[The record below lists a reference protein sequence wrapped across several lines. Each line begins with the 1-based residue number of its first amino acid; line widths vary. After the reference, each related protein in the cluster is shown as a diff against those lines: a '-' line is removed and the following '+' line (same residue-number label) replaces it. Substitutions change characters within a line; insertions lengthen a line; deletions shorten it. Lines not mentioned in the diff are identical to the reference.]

1 MPESKK
7 YWYIQLNVN
16 FFEDDRIDWLCEQQ
30 NGYAYVVLYL
40 KLCLK
45 TANNNGILT
54 RQIGDM
60 IIPYNVDKIAEI
72 THINVDIV
80 RVALE
85 LYKKIGLVYETD
97 AECNFMRL
105 PEVPGMVGCVT
116 QAALDKRKQRERKQ
130 LGEGQSQDD
139 VPDNVQDNVQQEL
152 RDKSKEIRVNKQETQ
167 QEKEGEKGRKRPPAH
182 FVPPTVEA
190 ECNFMRL
197 PEVPGM
203 VGCVTQAALDKRKQ
217 RERKQLGEGQS
228 QDDVPDNVQ
237 DNVQQELRDKSK
249 EIRVNK
255 QETQQE
261 KEGEKGRK
269 RPPAHFV
276 PPTVEEVRAYC
287 QERKNNVDPERF
299 HDYYS
304 ANGWVQGKGKPIK
317 DWKAAV
323 RTWERNGNGN
333 AGSGQRTQKAPPKS
347 MQPGDNYQPT
357 SDRIQEQSDWLDQ
370 FLAEQREQEEQ
381 ERYES

>member
-1 MPESKK
+1 MAESKK

-85 LYKKIGLVYETD
+85 LYKKIGLVYEAD

-116 QAALDKRKQRERKQ
+116 QAALDKRKQRDRKQ
-130 LGEGQSQDD
+130 LGEGQSQDN

-167 QEKEGEKGRKRPPAH
+167 QEKEGEKGRKRPPA
-182 FVPPTVEA
+182 
-190 ECNFMRL
+190 R
-197 PEVPGM
+197 
-203 VGCVTQAALDKRKQ
+203 
-217 RERKQLGEGQS
+217 
-228 QDDVPDNVQ
+228 
-237 DNVQQELRDKSK
+237 
-249 EIRVNK
+249 
-255 QETQQE
+255 
-261 KEGEKGRK
+261 
-269 RPPAHFV
+269 FV

-287 QERKNNVDPERF
+287 KERGNNVDPERF

-323 RTWERNGNGN
+323 RTWERNGTQKGGNGN
-333 AGSGQRTQKAPPKS
+333 AGTSTGGRKETGVSRSGGTIVECEGGGFVRF
-347 MQPGDNYQPT
+347 D
-357 SDRIQEQSDWLDQ
+357 
-370 FLAEQREQEEQ
+370 
-381 ERYES
+381 

>member
-97 AECNFMRL
+97 
-105 PEVPGMVGCVT
+105 
-116 QAALDKRKQRERKQ
+116 
-130 LGEGQSQDD
+130 
-139 VPDNVQDNVQQEL
+139 
-152 RDKSKEIRVNKQETQ
+152 
-167 QEKEGEKGRKRPPAH
+167 
-182 FVPPTVEA
+182 A